1 MVIENEVFPGT
12 GLLLV
17 GGDGGGTRCCARLST
32 LSGTTLAEAVAG
44 PANIRY
50 GMEKGFAAV
59 FQAGTQCLTQAGL
72 STSDSAR
79 IVACLG
85 LAGAS
90 EPSYR
95 AAAQRHRHP
104 YRDMVVT
111 TDAHAACV
119 GAHAGRDGAVIV
131 VGTGSIGWAEV
142 EGRQFRF
149 GGWGLAVSGEGSR
162 GRARTEALRPLL
174 RAPRGPLPWA
184 RLP

>member
-17 GGDGGGTRCCARLST
+17 GGDGGGTRCRARLST
-32 LSGTTLAEAVAG
+32 LSGTTLAKAVAG
-44 PANIRY
+44 TENIRY
-50 GMEKGFAAV
+50 GMEKSFAAV

-111 TDAHAACV
+111 PDPHAPSLGPHAAP
-119 GAHAGRDGAVIV
+119 HAPAILLA
-131 VGTGSIGWAEV
+131 TPPL
-142 EGRQFRF
+142 
-149 GGWGLAVSGEGSR
+149 GLAHVH
-162 GRARTEALRPLL
+162 
-174 RAPRGPLPWA
+174 
-184 RLP
+184 